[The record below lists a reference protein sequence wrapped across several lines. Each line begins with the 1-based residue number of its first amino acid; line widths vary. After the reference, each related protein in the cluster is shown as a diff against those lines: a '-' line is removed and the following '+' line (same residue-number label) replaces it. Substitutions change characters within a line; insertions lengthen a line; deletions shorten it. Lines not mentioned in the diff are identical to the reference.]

1 MRDAT
6 RTLLSGVAVTAARWL
21 ANGTAT
27 PAAKTGGPRPAKL
40 ALLPPAPTKITVGIR
55 IELTVTR

>member
-6 RTLLSGVAVTAARWL
+6 RTLLSGR
-21 ANGTAT
+21 AT

-40 ALLPPAPTKITVGIR
+40 APLPPAPTKITVGIR